1 MNAMR
6 FAVVT
11 CLFLTSPCYSDDK
24 LYDFYIYFSECKT
37 LLGIMSLSDDALQE
51 QTASPIEF
59 RCNKESKKV
68 NCVIA
73 DETGKELTSN
83 ETYSIAR
90 DTPPHIWLD
99 LDTGP
104 EFITINTAESVAVVN
119 TVLTDDKYLGSM
131 ICNGSYITREELE
144 GVERLNA
151 LDQLEFE
158 ILEKKGI
165 ERSKALEKYESEL
178 EKMTDPP

>member
-1 MNAMR
+1 MKALR
-6 FAVVT
+6 FVVVT
-11 CLFLTSPCYSDDK
+11 SIFLTSPCYGDDK
-24 LYDFYIYFSECKT
+24 PYDFYIYFSACKT
-37 LLGIMSLSDDALQE
+37 LLGMMSLSDDALQE
-51 QTASPIEF
+51 QTANPIEF
-59 RCNKESKKV
+59 RCNRESNKV

-73 DETGKELTSN
+73 DEAGKELTSN
-83 ETYSIAR
+83 ETYSIVHDA
-90 DTPPHIWLD
+90 PPHIWLD

-131 ICNGSYITREELE
+131 ICNGSYMTREELE
-144 GVERLNA
+144 YYEKLNA
-151 LDQLEFE
+151 LDELEFE

-178 EKMTDPP
+178 EKMTDSP